1 LYGYISFMSK
11 ELLQGREVIIEYH
24 SVGMYVKV
32 SAMDTQSLTEV
43 SIQGP
48 ATASESLLKRNALKR
63 LEYVLKKKGLI
74 S

>member
-1 LYGYISFMSK
+1 MLSMNK
-11 ELLQGREVIIEYH
+11 EILQGREVIIEFFP
-24 SVGMYVKV
+24 VGNVVKV
-32 SAMDTQSLTEV
+32 SAMDVETLTEI

-48 ATASESLLKRNALKR
+48 ANATQDVLKRNAVKR